1 MVVSVGQS
9 CVTVSNAVMVT
20 KFVTNAVV
28 TVTVGHMLSS
38 HLVGVELGYEVAYCL
53 YEHVYRCRSKKL
65 GHTRTVMQLQA
76 LDIRCG
82 PHVAT
87 GDAAGLTLLKNQLV
101 HPLLLPV

>member
-1 MVVSVGQS
+1 M
-9 CVTVSNAVMVT
+9 TVSNAVMVT

-28 TVTVGHMLSS
+28 IVTVGHMLSS
-38 HLVGVELGYEVAYCL
+38 QVVGVTLGYEVAYWW
-53 YEHVYRCRSKKL
+53 YEQVYPCRSKEL
-65 GHTRTVMQLQA
+65 GHTGTVMQLQA

-87 GDAAGLTLLKNQLV
+87 ADAAGLILLKDQLV